1 MRTGSPRPRS
11 PASASQTRHRGQGSG
26 KLSWQ
31 AHWRNLDVV
40 KITLGAKRRGVKPNL
55 YSVKIVIYTAD
66 MARKPNTART
76 RVRRTS
82 DSAAPARVGRKRS
95 VLRTAGSNELA
106 PYHHGALR
114 DALLEAAE
122 RVLERDGL
130 QGLTLRAVA
139 REAGVSHAAPTHHF
153 GDLTG
158 LVSELAAIGF
168 RQFNAAMAVAGSIE
182 GSGLQKAMARA
193 KAYVAYAQAHPGIYG
208 LMFRTERLDM
218 TRPSLH
224 EAASASFA
232 GLAGAIGASRHEPIR
247 EEALSLEQAAAI
259 ARAWSLVHGFTM
271 LLLDGRLAD
280 ILRRLPKG
288 TNAETLL
295 DAMLRSTVGRPPGA

>member
-1 MRTGSPRPRS
+1 
-11 PASASQTRHRGQGSG
+11 
-26 KLSWQ
+26 
-31 AHWRNLDVV
+31 
-40 KITLGAKRRGVKPNL
+40 
-55 YSVKIVIYTAD
+55 
-66 MARKPNTART
+66 MARKPNPVRAR
-76 RVRRTS
+76 
-82 DSAAPARVGRKRS
+82 AAPRASKRVAPALKGRKPNAP
-95 VLRTAGSNELA
+95 RTEGASEEA

-130 QGLTLRAVA
+130 SGLTLRAVA

-168 RQFNAAMAVAGSIE
+168 RQFNTAMAAASAAGTLPVE
-182 GSGLQKAMARA
+182 KAMAPA
-193 KAYVAYAQAHPGIYG
+193 KAYVAYAQAHPGMYG
-208 LMFRTERLDM
+208 LMFRAERLDM

-224 EAASASFA
+224 EAASAAFA
-232 GLAGAIGASRHEPIR
+232 GLAGAIGASRHEEIH

-271 LLLDGRLAD
+271 LLLDDRLSD

-288 TNAETLL
+288 TDAETLL
-295 DAMLRSTVGRPPGA
+295 DAMLKLTAGRPPGA